1 MRDIDVEVGQK
12 YRVIE
17 DVGKYIKQ
25 GAVVVIIGKDK
36 ECSYVQDLSKNK
48 FLNGNWWVNY
58 SRLEPLNGVEPKED
72 D

>member
-58 SRLEPLNGVEPKED
+58 SRLEPLKGSEPKED